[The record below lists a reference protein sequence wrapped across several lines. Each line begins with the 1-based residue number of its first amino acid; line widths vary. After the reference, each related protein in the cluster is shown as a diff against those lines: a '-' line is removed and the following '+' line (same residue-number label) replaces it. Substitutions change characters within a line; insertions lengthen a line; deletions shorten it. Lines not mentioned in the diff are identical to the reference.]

1 MYLKSIEIQG
11 FKSFANRI
19 VFDFHNGITGIVGPN
34 GSGKSNVADAVRWV
48 LGEQKVKQ
56 LRSSSMQDVIFAGT
70 ENRKPLSY
78 AYVAITLDN
87 TDHSLALDY
96 NEVTVARRVY
106 RSGESEYL
114 INGSARRLK
123 DIQEL
128 FYDTGIGKE
137 GYSIIGQGQIDRI
150 LSGKPEERRELF
162 DEAAGIVKF
171 KRRKATTLKKLEQ
184 EQQNLVRIT
193 DILSE
198 LERQVG
204 PLERQSE
211 QARTYLRKKEE
222 LKSYDVNLF
231 LSEMERIQRE
241 SAEVQ
246 EKQEIASGQQQG
258 TADAYGQTKE
268 KYDSLE
274 VQIAENEERLR
285 QLQSQISE
293 ADVEKEKAEGQINVL
308 REQIHTIEQGEAHVK
323 DRLGELEEE
332 ISRRQQLGQR
342 YSDEKEETDRQIA
355 AAEAQKAQITGQEQE
370 LATEAAACEQKIEGG
385 KQEILS
391 LLNGRAAIEG
401 EQQRCHTML
410 EQTEIRRA
418 QLNQQLLLKKSTESD
433 AAGEL
438 KEKEEALNA
447 LNEQILTMEKEK
459 IRIDQKRR
467 KWRQQA
473 EELRAQYDEAR
484 QNFHRDSSRL
494 ESLKNIAERY
504 DGYGN
509 SIRRVMEQKSDTPG
523 IRGVVADLIRVD
535 RRYETAIE
543 TALGGSIQNIVTDNE
558 QTAKQMIAYLK
569 ERRYGRATF
578 LPLTSVK
585 APENVPARKAL
596 GEPGA
601 IGLADTLVET
611 GAEYRGIAGHLLGRV
626 LVADTIDHALAIAK
640 KFHHSL
646 RIVTLEG
653 ESLQPGGSMTGGAFK
668 NNSNLLGR
676 SREIEALEQQI
687 ARRKEEG
694 KQIRERLEDVR
705 TADELLKDD
714 FDELQQSLQEATLRQ
729 NTLRVEV
736 EHLREE
742 KEQQENSYRALQ
754 EEMQKL
760 EVEKQ
765 EILREQQKTLTR
777 ERDSRQRE
785 RQIREENRR
794 LAEKQKEIREALS
807 GLQEQI
813 SEKTV
818 AIAQLQQKADFS
830 RENIQ
835 RVAEEILNLHNT
847 QQEVLLN
854 ASNSGQEIQG
864 RQRQIEEMTAACAA
878 MAERRA
884 ALAKELKV
892 RSSEKEQMAREQKGS
907 FEKREHLSQELNRLD
922 RELFRLNDQ
931 MEKLEHAGESL
942 TDYMWQEYE
951 LTLHA
956 AQKLKSDELPGEAE
970 LKKRIAEIKE
980 EIRRLGNVNV
990 NAIEEYKS
998 VSERYQFLR
1007 GQHEDLQ
1014 QAKQTLE
1021 QIIADL
1027 DEGMK
1032 KQFAERFADIQG
1044 EFDRAFKELFGGG
1057 RGTLELAM
1065 EEDQDILECGVRI
1078 IAQPPGKK
1086 LQNMMQLSGGE
1097 KALTAIAL
1105 LFAIQNLK
1113 PSPFCLLDEI
1123 EAALDDSNVDRFAKY
1138 LHKLTKNT
1146 QFIVITHRRGTM
1158 TAADRLYGITMQE
1171 KGVSTLVSVNL
1182 IEKDLEE

>member
-11 FKSFANRI
+11 FKSFANKI
-19 VFDFHNGITGIVGPN
+19 LFDFHNGITGIVGPN

-70 ENRKPLSY
+70 ENRKPLSF

-87 TDHSLALDY
+87 GDHSLPLDY

-114 INGSARRLK
+114 LNGSACRLK

-137 GYSIIGQGQIDRI
+137 GYSIIGQGQIDKI

-171 KRRKATTLKKLEQ
+171 KRRKVMTMKKLEN

-198 LERQVG
+198 LERQIG
-204 PLERQSE
+204 PLERQADH
-211 QARTYLRKKEE
+211 ARTYLKKKDE

-231 LSEMERIQRE
+231 LLEMDRIDKE
-241 SAEVQ
+241 SGEVK
-246 EKQEIASGQQQG
+246 EKHEIAAGQQKETSEAYEKTRQQYDELETKISENDGRLTELQG
-258 TADAYGQTKE
+258 
-268 KYDSLE
+268 
-274 VQIAENEERLR
+274 QI
-285 QLQSQISE
+285 SQIN
-293 ADVEKEKAEGQINVL
+293 VEKEKLEGQINVL
-308 REQIHTIEQGEAHVK
+308 REQIHTIEQSETHVK
-323 DRLGELEEE
+323 DRLGELEAD
-332 ISRRQQLGQR
+332 ISRRQKLGQQ
-342 YSDEKEETDRQIA
+342 YSDEKDETDRQIA
-355 AAEAQKAQITGQEQE
+355 EAREELEKIAGQTEKLRQSAAD
-370 LATEAAACEQKIEGG
+370 CERRIGEG

-391 LLNGRAAIEG
+391 LLDARGSIEG
-401 EQQRCHTML
+401 EQQRYRTMI
-410 EQTEIRRA
+410 EQADIRIA
-418 QLNQQLLLKKSTESD
+418 QLNQQLLTRKSTETD
-433 AAGEL
+433 AAGQL
-438 KEKEEALNA
+438 KSREDAL
-447 LNEQILTMEKEK
+447 EQMNEK
-459 IRIDQKRR
+459 ILELEKKKISIDQKRR
-467 KWRQQA
+467 KWRQQS
-473 EELRAQYDEAR
+473 EELRGRYDEVR
-484 QNFHRDSSRL
+484 QNFHRESSRL

-509 SIRRVMEQKSDTPG
+509 SIRRVMERKTDTPG
-523 IRGVVADLIRVD
+523 IRGVVADLIKVD
-535 RRYETAIE
+535 RRYEMAIE

-558 QTAKQMIAYLK
+558 NTAKKMIAYLK
-569 ERRYGRATF
+569 ERRFGRATF
-578 LPLTSVK
+578 LPMTSVK
-585 APENVPARKAL
+585 APENVTARKAL
-596 GEPGA
+596 HEEGA
-601 IGLADTLVET
+601 IGMADTLVKTAE
-611 GAEYRGIAGHLLGRV
+611 EYRGIAGYLLGRV
-626 LVADTIDHALAIAK
+626 LVADTIDHAIAIEK
-640 KFHHSL
+640 KFHYSL

-676 SREIEALEQQI
+676 NREIEALEKRI
-687 ARRKEEG
+687 AQLKDEG

-714 FDELQQSLQEATLRQ
+714 FDEIQQTLQESTLEQ

-742 KEQQENSYRALQ
+742 KEQQENSYRKLQ
-754 EEMQKL
+754 EEIRQLEEQK
-760 EVEKQ
+760 K
-765 EILREQQKTLTR
+765 EIDQNRQQILDRVKN
-777 ERDSRQRE
+777 SRQRE
-785 RQIREENRR
+785 ADIGEENSQ
-794 LAEKQKEIREALS
+794 LEKTL
-807 GLQEQI
+807 EQI
-813 SEKTV
+813 HSELEELQGQVSEKNI
-818 AIAQLQQKADFS
+818 AIAQMQQKSDFS

-835 RVAEEILNLHNT
+835 RVAEEILDLHNT

-854 ASNSGQEIQG
+854 ASNSGQEIQN
-864 RQRQIEEMTAACAA
+864 RENQIAEMTASCTA
-878 MAERRA
+878 MGERKEV
-884 ALAKELKV
+884 LAKELEEC
-892 RSSEKEQMAREQKGS
+892 SAAKERMARDHKGF
-907 FEKREHLSQELNRLD
+907 FEKRETLSQDLSRLD
-922 RELFRLNDQ
+922 KELFRLNDQ

-951 LTLHA
+951 LTRHA
-956 AQKLKSDELPGEAE
+956 AVKLKSEELPGAAE
-970 LKKRIAEIKE
+970 LKKRIAAVKD
-980 EIRRLGNVNV
+980 EIRKLGNVNV
-990 NAIEEYKS
+990 NAIEEYKN
-998 VSERYQFLR
+998 VSERYNFLH
-1007 GQHEDLQ
+1007 GQHEDLL
-1014 QAKQTLE
+1014 QAEKTLE
-1021 QIIADL
+1021 NIIADL

-1032 KQFAERFADIQG
+1032 KQFAEKFADIQK
-1044 EFDRAFKELFGGG
+1044 EFDRAFRELFGGG
-1057 RGTLELAM
+1057 KGTLELAM
-1065 EEDQDILECGVRI
+1065 EEDKDILECGVRI

-1123 EAALDDSNVDRFAKY
+1123 EAALDDSNVDRYAKY

-1182 IEKDLEE
+1182 IEKELEE